1 MDKPRVFLS
10 SSHQAGNELKY
21 IEDAISVN
29 ELSIRGNNIDVFED
43 LLEKYLGNDLH
54 VLALNSGTS
63 AIHLGLVLLG
73 VQAGDEVICQTMT
86 FVASANPILY
96 QGATPIFIDSES
108 LTWNL
113 CPIALEKA
121 ILDRLS
127 KGKKPK
133 AIIAVHSYGS
143 PYQVDEV
150 KRIADFYNIPVLED
164 CAEALGSKYKGL
176 PCGSFGDL
184 SVMSFNGNKIITS
197 SNGGALVLKD
207 MALKQKALFFAT
219 QAKDD
224 APYYEHSKLGYNY
237 RISNICAGIGRA
249 QMEFLDRRVYL
260 RRNIHEFYINLFS
273 EIDSVT
279 VYVVP
284 DQDFFSNYWLTTILI
299 EPDIDKGFNCEK
311 LQLAFEL
318 ENIETRRLWKPL
330 HRQFLFEK
338 FPYYGSAVSD
348 DLFKRG
354 LCLPSSS
361 NLTAFEKNRIKKVVS
376 CFFK

>member
-73 VQAGDEVICQTMT
+73 VQAGDEIICQTMT
-86 FVASANPILY
+86 FVASANPILC

-108 LTWNL
+108 LTWNI

-127 KGKKPK
+127 KEKKPK
-133 AIIAVHSYGS
+133 AIIAVHSYGT

-207 MALKQKALFFAT
+207 LSLKQKALFFAT

-224 APYYEHSKLGYNY
+224 APL
-237 RISNICAGIGRA
+237 
-249 QMEFLDRRVYL
+249 L
-260 RRNIHEFYINLFS
+260 
-273 EIDSVT
+273 
-279 VYVVP
+279 
-284 DQDFFSNYWLTTILI
+284 
-299 EPDIDKGFNCEK
+299 
-311 LQLAFEL
+311 
-318 ENIETRRLWKPL
+318 
-330 HRQFLFEK
+330 
-338 FPYYGSAVSD
+338 
-348 DLFKRG
+348 
-354 LCLPSSS
+354 
-361 NLTAFEKNRIKKVVS
+361 
-376 CFFK
+376 